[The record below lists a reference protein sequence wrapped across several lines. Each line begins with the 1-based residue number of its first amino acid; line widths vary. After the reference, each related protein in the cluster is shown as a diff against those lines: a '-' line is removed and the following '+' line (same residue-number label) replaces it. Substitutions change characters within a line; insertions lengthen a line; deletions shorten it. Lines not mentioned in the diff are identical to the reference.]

1 MGLYDIFLRTGACVW
16 MVAELLLASAIRLPA
31 YAPQELLWRSVG
43 VLLFCRLVLTLNS
56 ELCAT
61 QVGLLRWA
69 MWSTLG
75 ERMGSWRS
83 LGIRTPYAPYAGGG
97 LHRERGGVLH
107 YVSVIKSFSFFVL
120 YHPQRVRPQPWASQ
134 NDVS

>member
-1 MGLYDIFLRTGACVW
+1 
-16 MVAELLLASAIRLPA
+16 
-31 YAPQELLWRSVG
+31 
-43 VLLFCRLVLTLNS
+43 
-56 ELCAT
+56 
-61 QVGLLRWA
+61 

-83 LGIRTPYAPYAGGG
+83 LGIRTPYAPYGRGTPYAPMYYIGRGEGGRFT
-97 LHRERGGVLH
+97 LR
-107 YVSVIKSFSFFVL
+107 VIKSFSFVL

>member
-83 LGIRTPYAPYAGGG
+83 RLGIRTPAYAPYAA
-97 LHRERGGVLH
+97 RGGRLIGSSTLRTESGGS
-107 YVSVIKSFSFFVL
+107 YIGTSGEGGAF
-120 YHPQRVRPQPWASQ
+120 YA
-134 NDVS
+134 

>member
-31 YAPQELLWRSVG
+31 CSPGASLA
-43 VLLFCRLVLTLNS
+43 F
-56 ELCAT
+56 CAT
-61 QVGLLRWA
+61 QVGVRWA

-83 LGIRTPYAPYAGGG
+83 RLGIRTPAYAPYAA
-97 LHRERGGVLH
+97 RGGRLIGSSTLRTESGGS
-107 YVSVIKSFSFFVL
+107 YIGTSGEGGAF
-120 YHPQRVRPQPWASQ
+120 YA
-134 NDVS
+134 